1 MNNRLPLAPGSRWDG
16 AKIIDAEG
24 LEVLFSSSTVIR
36 TIASVVTLVDM
47 HRGTSLGVSL
57 SGYTEDLR
65 AILHANGYLPEVDE
79 LAKLREAAREAAEQF
94 ETLIPHA
101 VKAGYVHWHMAVDA
115 LHELQD
121 LLPKEDKKDV

>member
-1 MNNRLPLAPGSRWDG
+1 MSDRLPLAPGSRWDG

-24 LEVLFSSSTVIR
+24 FEVLFSSSTVIR

-65 AILHANGYLPEVDE
+65 AILHANGYLTEVDE
-79 LAKLREAAREAAEQF
+79 LAKLREKSREMVRTVYGFDRGLVSASTVSEVAQ
-94 ETLIPHA
+94 
-101 VKAGYVHWHMAVDA
+101 
-115 LHELQD
+115 ELES
-121 LLPKEDKKDV
+121 LLPK